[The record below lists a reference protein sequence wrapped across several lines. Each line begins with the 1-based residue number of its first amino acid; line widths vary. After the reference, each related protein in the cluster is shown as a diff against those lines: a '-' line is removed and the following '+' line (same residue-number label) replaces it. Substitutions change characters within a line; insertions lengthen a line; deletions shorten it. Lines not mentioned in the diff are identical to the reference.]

1 MGRDKRSFIVSNLYR
16 DEVNDV
22 NNDVNITLPDS
33 IFSGKIQTINLK
45 HMFIDY
51 EYETIGTSNYQLSIA
66 YPSTGQ
72 LVSINL
78 NLSQNATQIVRTDED
93 LASLLAASINTT
105 LGTNVFQVYYN
116 NVITYTQ
123 DVYRDNSDL
132 LSNYTIFTN
141 NGVEFSMDFSSK
153 VSIGPLI
160 GFGNKTYTG
169 NYTYKGGNLPPL
181 YGYESIHISNQA
193 YSSTFKQ
200 YDSYTDIACKMDL
213 YDSNGSLIENY
224 LDARDAT
231 ISLPIEDG
239 YIYNVSDLTSLIET
253 ELNRY
258 SSSFSS
264 PHPQFKV
271 TYDYNTYKFTISNDR
286 DAVFGI
292 GFRFDRGDGRNNY
305 GSLHRYLGFQ
315 KKLYIGASSY
325 TSVQPA
331 AIFEQA
337 YIAEYLFVCSDLI
350 KYNYDASLIVTGSNS
365 SSTFYESIFS
375 IPINQ
380 IINNSYVPTFSDEHI
395 VPIHASLFAKR
406 YIENL
411 EDPKTINFYLKT
423 SSGRHIKLN
432 TQWSLKVEIEYIN

>member
-1 MGRDKRSFIVSNLYR
+1 MGRDKRTFIVSNLYR
-16 DEVNDV
+16 DEVNDI

-33 IFSGKIQTINLK
+33 IFSGKIESINLK

-78 NLSQNATQIVRTDED
+78 NLSQNATDIVRTDED

-116 NVITYTQ
+116 NVITHTR

-132 LSNYTIFTN
+132 LSSYTIFTS

-160 GFGNKTYTG
+160 GFGNKSYTG
-169 NYTYKGGNLPPL
+169 NYTYKGGNIPPL
-181 YGYESIHISNQA
+181 YGYESIHIANQA

-200 YDSYTDIACKMDL
+200 YDNYTDIACKMDL
-213 YDSNGSLIENY
+213 YDNNGVLIENY
-224 LDARDAT
+224 LDARDTT

-239 YIYNVSDLTSLIET
+239 YIYNVNDLTSLIAT

-258 SSSFSS
+258 SSNFPG
-264 PHPQFKV
+264 PHPTFSV
-271 TYDYNTYKFTISNDR
+271 AYDYTSHKITIATSP
-286 DAVFGI
+286 ATVFGI

-315 KKLYIGASSY
+315 KKLYLGATSY
-325 TSVQPA
+325 TGIQPA

-365 SSTFYESIFS
+365 SATFYECVFS
-375 IPINQ
+375 IPISQ
-380 IINNSYVPTFSDEHI
+380 INNNSYVPTFSDEHV

-406 YIENL
+406 YTENL
-411 EDPKTINFYLKT
+411 SDPKTINFYLKT

-432 TQWSLKVEIEYIN
+432 TQWSLKIEIEYIN

>member
-1 MGRDKRSFIVSNLYR
+1 MGRDKRTFIVSNLYR
-16 DEVNDV
+16 DEVNDI

-33 IFSGKIQTINLK
+33 IFSGKIESINLK

-78 NLSQNATQIVRTDED
+78 NLSQNATDIVRTDED

-116 NVITYTQ
+116 NVITYTR

-132 LSNYTIFTN
+132 LSSYTIFTS

-160 GFGNKTYTG
+160 GFGNKSYTG
-169 NYTYKGGNLPPL
+169 NYTYKGGNIPPL
-181 YGYESIHISNQA
+181 YGYESIHIANQA

-200 YDSYTDIACKMDL
+200 YDNYTDIACKMDL
-213 YDSNGSLIENY
+213 YDNNGVLIENY
-224 LDARDAT
+224 LDARDTT

-239 YIYNVSDLTSLIET
+239 YIYNVNDLTSLIAT

-258 SSSFSS
+258 SSNFPSPQPTFS
-264 PHPQFKV
+264 V
-271 TYDYNTYKFTISNDR
+271 AYDYTSHKITIATSP
-286 DAVFGI
+286 ATVFGI

-315 KKLYIGASSY
+315 KKLYLGATSY
-325 TSVQPA
+325 TGIQPA

-365 SSTFYESIFS
+365 SATFYECVFS
-375 IPINQ
+375 IPISQ
-380 IINNSYVPTFSDEHI
+380 INNNSYVPTFSDEHV

-406 YIENL
+406 YTENL
-411 EDPKTINFYLKT
+411 SDPKTINFYLKT

-432 TQWSLKVEIEYIN
+432 TQWSLKIEIEYIN